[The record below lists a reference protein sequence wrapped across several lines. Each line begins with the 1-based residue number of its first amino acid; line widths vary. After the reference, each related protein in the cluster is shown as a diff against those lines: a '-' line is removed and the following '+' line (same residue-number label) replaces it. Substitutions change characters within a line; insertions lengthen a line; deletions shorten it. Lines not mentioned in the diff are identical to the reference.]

1 MSDHLPGQ
9 LADWIGRTSRSQD
22 VVTERL
28 DTSFRAVLAPH
39 IVPTSDGEVPP
50 GLHWCLCPAIA
61 DMADLGP
68 DGHPAKNRDLPP
80 VPLPRRMWAGGM
92 VETFDALRVG
102 DGITRI
108 STISGI
114 THKHGRSGELWFVT
128 VTHQYETVR
137 GIAIRDRQDIVYR
150 AAAAES
156 PAEASAPIAPPSP
169 RPHSRHWSV
178 QTSPVLLF
186 RYSAIASTTTILMP
200 RASRAM
206 TAWSCMDKSNAGP
219 IPTPTETDPNS
230 PEPVLEQSYL
240 AGPSADQ
247 ATRTTNAR
255 LQVAGCR
262 QSHAVRHRN
271 GSHDAQKTGEICLQ
285 SQSLPRRAV
294 RNPRR
299 RMIHNHHRRSLRIPM

>member
-9 LADWIGRTSRSQD
+9 LADWIGRTIRSQD

-28 DTSFRAVLAPH
+28 DASFRAVLAPH

-169 RPHSRHWSV
+169 RPHNRHWSV

-186 RYSAIASTTTILMP
+186 RYSAIT
-200 RASRAM
+200 
-206 TAWSCMDKSNAGP
+206 SNAHRIHYDHPYATRVESYDGLVVHGP
-219 IPTPTETDPNS
+219 M
-230 PEPVLEQSYL
+230 
-240 AGPSADQ
+240 Q
-247 ATRTTNAR
+247 ATLLLNLAAAEAGRTPQRFSYRGVSPAI
-255 LQVAGCR
+255 AGAKLTVCR
-262 QSHAVRHRN
+262 GTDNVQDYWTESDGHLHMEAKAEL
-271 GSHDAQKTGEICLQ
+271 S
-285 SQSLPRRAV
+285 
-294 RNPRR
+294 
-299 RMIHNHHRRSLRIPM
+299 